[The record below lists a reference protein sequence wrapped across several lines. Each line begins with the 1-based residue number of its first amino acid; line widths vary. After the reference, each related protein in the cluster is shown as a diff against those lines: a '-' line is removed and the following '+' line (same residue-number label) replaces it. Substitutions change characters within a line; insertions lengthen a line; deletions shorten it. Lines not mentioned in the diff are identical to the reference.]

1 MNYFSAKN
9 HKKLLLKN
17 KIKPLKKLG
26 QNFLIDQKIINKII
40 QAAELKSDDLVLEI
54 GPGTGLLTIPLAQQ
68 AKKIIAVE
76 KDELMCQTL
85 KEILKKQNI
94 NNVQIINQ
102 DILDFEFKEKKR
114 FKIVANLPYY
124 ITSSVIRKFLESNN
138 QPERMIL
145 TVQKEVGQR
154 ICAQPPKMNLLAVAV
169 QFYSQPK
176 IVCFVSKKSFWPVPK
191 VDSAV
196 LEIKP
201 FNVKR
206 KIESDLFFKVVKA
219 GFSQPR
225 KQLLNNLSK
234 QLKLT
239 KIETRN
245 WLYQNKIKPE
255 QRGERLTVNDWINLA
270 VFLS

>member
-1 MNYFSAKN
+1 MDRFSIKN
-9 HKKLLLKN
+9 HRKLLIRN

-26 QNFLIDQKIINKII
+26 QNFLIDQKIINKIV
-40 QAAELKSDDLVLEI
+40 QAAETKPDDLVLEI
-54 GPGTGLLTIPLAQQ
+54 GPGTGILTMFLAEK
-68 AKKIIAVE
+68 AGKVISVE

-85 KEILKKQNI
+85 KENLKDQNI
-94 NNVQIINQ
+94 NNVQVINQ
-102 DILDFEFKEKKR
+102 DILDFDFKEKKC

-124 ITSSVIRKFLESNN
+124 ISSAVIRKFLESDNS
-138 QPERMIL
+138 PEKMIL

-154 ICAQPPKMNLLAVAV
+154 IVSQPPKMNLLAVAV
-169 QFYSQPK
+169 QFYAQPK

-206 KIESDLFFKVVKA
+206 KINQDLFFKVVKA

-239 KIETRN
+239 KAETKN
-245 WLYQNKIKPE
+245 WLCQNKIKPE
-255 QRGERLTVNDWINLA
+255 QRAETLTVDDWINLA